1 MSETLPDYIKKDLT
15 HCIISILSLSED
27 IRGGLS
33 LRTGRGIMRQ
43 AIVFAFILS
52 VIAVS
57 DTLIYD
63 DFDDGIAD
71 GWVEIPTGAAYEV
84 EGGRYHFSHTAPD
97 TAMAASLTGD
107 LFGLMTVPSYSI
119 RTQIEIESGDITGI
133 TARYDIFDNSG
144 YAVTLLTEYGGILA
158 ISRMDQ
164 GVLEILTFTFTSIV
178 QGQEYWVRFELNGS
192 DIGAKIWTGSTEP
205 ASWLLTVVD
214 TTYQNPGSVG
224 LLSID
229 ENSGGTAALSAWFDE
244 FLVEDELTLSLSP
257 NTWAAIKSMGI

>member
-1 MSETLPDYIKKDLT
+1 MK
-15 HCIISILSLSED
+15 
-27 IRGGLS
+27 
-33 LRTGRGIMRQ
+33 Q
-43 AIVFAFILS
+43 AIVFVLILS
-52 VIAVS
+52 VIAAS

-71 GWVEIPTGAAYEV
+71 GWVEIPTGAAYEI

-119 RTQIEIESGDITGI
+119 RTKVEIESGDITGI
-133 TARYDIFDNSG
+133 TARYDIFNNNG
-144 YAVTLLTEYGGILA
+144 YAVTLLTEYGGMLV

-164 GVLEILTFTFTSIV
+164 GELAILNFTFTPIV
-178 QGQEYWVRFELNGS
+178 QGLEYWVRFELNGS
-192 DIGAKIWTGSTEP
+192 DLGAKIWTGSASVEP
-205 ASWLLTVVD
+205 SSWLLTVVD
-214 TTYQNPGSVG
+214 TAYQIPGSVG

-229 ENSGGTAALSAWFDE
+229 ENTGGTATLSAWFDE
-244 FLVEDELTLSLSP
+244 FMVEDDLSLSLNP